1 MIDPDANL
9 VDYVDDYVHGLLD
22 TDDAARIANYCETS
36 AVGRAALVEANQ
48 RLAVLN
54 SLPPSIAT
62 SDLIDRVMAQ
72 VDQVER
78 RAEGRWRL
86 YARGVYALAA
96 AAALVLSCVSLYYL
110 NLQPSPLGLR
120 LLGQNQ
126 WMPDTQVTV
135 RVAAWDMQRGTPQTG
150 VQVSFNLIDRRR
162 SQRVSLAD
170 AVTDKHGNVAP
181 ELQVPS
187 WPDGEYEL
195 EIATDYRGQREVLA
209 RPIQLRRNWRV
220 MLTTDK
226 PVYQPGQT
234 IRLRCLGLQRPQ
246 GLPVAGQNTEFE
258 IYDPKGNLIFRRQD
272 VTSRYGIAATDCP
285 LAAEVIEGNYRI
297 VCRVADT
304 ASETTVSVQKYVL
317 PKFRI
322 NIQVDKSFYSPGD
335 TVNGQIH
342 AEYFF
347 GKPVGQ
353 AQVEIVA
360 KDAGFGQKP
369 IASLQLKTDPEG
381 RAAFSFRL
389 PERLAGTETEGG
401 MTKFQVAATVIDTAG
416 QSQSRALSRTVAAE
430 PIQVTIIPEGGQL
443 TKGLANRVFVVTQ
456 YADGQ
461 PAICRLAISGLDRE
475 VSTNDAGIAVIEVEN
490 STAAK
495 EFRIRAQD
503 AQGRSGRRA
512 TTLTAVDQAAD
523 FVLRTDQAVYN
534 GGQSIELEVL
544 AQGPEPVFVDLIKDG
559 QMVGSQTIDVIDG
572 FGQLTIDLPPEVA
585 GVVQIVAFRAGNS
598 SSPVR
603 RSRAI
608 VVQPARQLQIQAT
621 WDQAEY
627 RPGQRARLQF
637 QLRDEQG
644 QPSPGALSLHAVDEA
659 VYSVL
664 TQGATLEQAFYL
676 LEHEAL
682 QPLYQFQP
690 QWSPRALPQLSDEA
704 QASWHLALFSLTA
717 TFATDV
723 NALPPDYWQQSTDQ
737 TAAFDADSVAPAG
750 RPATTASQDSLPY
763 SLSGE
768 SYSDKA
774 RPVWR
779 VRHQML
785 AWLVI
790 AWCGLFA
797 VTALLL
803 WPRLLSMV
811 LYSVALTLL
820 TMMTMAILLLLVL
833 LIAGCGAPD
842 GPVPPPA
849 KDYQYGPPITQP
861 TQPSPPAAQ
870 PNATNTQAAVR
881 TREWFPET
889 LLWRPELITDDQGV
903 ATLEIDLADSI
914 TTWRVNAAAIN
925 SAGRM
930 GGAEFPLTVF
940 QPFFIDLNL
949 PVAVTRG
956 DKFAL
961 PVVLYNY
968 QDKVQMIKM
977 QLKAADW
984 YQVLDNWQD
993 SPPDIQRRELPD
1005 NQGWEWELELQPGEV
1020 RSWTIPLHMLQS
1032 GTHTWEILAQGDA
1045 ESDAIRRTITVLPE
1059 GEPREEVINGPLG
1072 SAPVERTWQVPTTAT
1087 SASGSVVLKLYP
1099 SSFSQCLEG
1108 LEGIFRLPSGC
1119 FEQTSST
1126 TYPNVL
1132 ALQFLRRVGKI
1143 EPAVELR
1150 ARHYIHLGYQR
1161 LLGFETP
1168 SGGFE
1173 WFGRGQGDLCLT
1185 AYGLLQFRD
1194 MAEVHD
1200 VDPKLLER
1208 TTRWLLARQ
1217 NSDGS
1222 WHPSSR
1228 AGRPTPTAILETTA
1242 YVGWAVANSPALD
1255 PNARQRLVDFLTDQ
1269 SPQRI
1274 NSPYTLALVLQALRS
1289 LDPQH
1294 SQLSA
1299 YRMRLASLQQRSQN
1313 GEVGWWSAPPTARTL
1328 FLGNGQVAVVETTA
1342 LAILALQDAPSQ
1354 QTTVSRALKWLID
1367 RRDGHGTWGSTQATV
1382 LALQALLATA
1392 DLKPTSNGQP
1402 SDLALQVH
1410 WNDQLIRDWTI
1421 PADQADVVQLLPLGQ
1436 GLEPGSS
1443 HRLKLSYRGDRPL
1456 QYQLVLRHSA
1466 MTATKHNDQD
1476 PDATPLSLRV
1486 NYDRQSLPV
1495 NATLQVNV
1503 QVTNHLTQTTPMV
1516 MVELPI
1522 PTGFTVER
1530 KAWDDYVSART
1541 IAKYELVG
1549 TRILVY
1555 LREISPQ
1562 ETMTLDY
1569 QLRAIQPVDVAVEGG
1584 AVYEYYQ
1591 PETLYRS
1598 HPLRL
1603 VVEPAGKVA
1612 FP

>member
-22 TDDAARIANYCETS
+22 AQDAALIARYCETS

-62 SDLIDRVMAQ
+62 SDLIDRVME
-72 VDQVER
+72 QVEHVER
-78 RAEGRWRL
+78 HADGRWRR
-86 YARGVYALAA
+86 YARGVYTLAA
-96 AAALVLSCVSLYYL
+96 AAALVLSCMSLYYL

-135 RVAAWDMQRGTPQTG
+135 RVAAWDMQHGTPQTG
-150 VQVSFNLIDRRR
+150 LQVSFNLLDRRKN
-162 SQRVSLAD
+162 QRVALAD
-170 AVTDKHGNVAP
+170 AVTDKYGNVAP
-181 ELQVPS
+181 ALQVPD

-195 EIATDYRGQREVLA
+195 EIAADYRGQREVMA
-209 RPIQLRRNWRV
+209 RAIQLRRNWRV

-272 VTSRYGIAATDCP
+272 VTSRYGIAAADCP
-285 LAAEVIEGNYRI
+285 LAEEVIEGNYRV

-304 ASETTVSVQKYVL
+304 TSETTVSVQQYVL

-322 NIQVDKSFYSPGD
+322 DIQVDKSFYAPGD
-335 TVNGQIH
+335 TVTGQIQ

-360 KDAGFGQKP
+360 KDTGFNQKP
-369 IASLQLKTDPEG
+369 FASLQLKTDTAG
-381 RAAFSFRL
+381 RTTFSFRL
-389 PERLAGTETEGG
+389 PERLVGIETEGG
-401 MTKFQVAATVIDTAG
+401 NARFHVAATVKDSAG
-416 QSQSRALSRTVAAE
+416 QTQSRALSRTVATE

-443 TKGLANRVFVVTQ
+443 TKGLTNRVFVVTQ

-490 STAAK
+490 SAAAK

-503 AQGRSGRRA
+503 TEGRSGRRV
-512 TTLTAVDQAAD
+512 TTLQAVDQATD
-523 FVLRTDQAVYN
+523 FVLRTDQAVYT
-534 GGQSIELEVL
+534 GGQSLELEVL

-559 QMVGSQTIDVIDG
+559 QMVSSQTIEIING
-572 FGQLTIDLPPEVA
+572 FGQQTIDLPPEVA
-585 GVVQIVAFRAGNS
+585 GVIQIVAFRAGKS
-598 SSPVR
+598 TSPVR

-627 RPGQRARLQF
+627 RPGQRARLKF

-644 QPSPGALSLHAVDEA
+644 HPSPGALSLHAVDEA

-664 TQGATLEQAFYL
+664 TQGSSLEQAFYL

-690 QWSPRALPQLSDEA
+690 QWSPRALPHLSDDA

-717 TFATDV
+717 TFASDV
-723 NALPPDYWQQSTDQ
+723 NALPPDFWQQPTDQ
-737 TAAFDADSVAPAG
+737 PAAFASDRTAP
-750 RPATTASQDSLPY
+750 PVPQATRGSQDSLSY

-774 RPVWR
+774 HPVGE

-785 AWLVI
+785 ARLFI
-790 AWCGLFA
+790 AWCGLLA
-797 VTALLL
+797 LTALLL

-811 LYSVALTLL
+811 LYSAALTLL
-820 TMMTMAILLLLVL
+820 TLITMAILMLLVL
-833 LIAGCGAPD
+833 LAAGCGAPNE
-842 GPVPPPA
+842 PVPPPSR
-849 KDYQYGPPITQP
+849 DYMYNRPEIAPAQAPTPGPQP
-861 TQPSPPAAQ
+861 A
-870 PNATNTQAAVR
+870 ATNTRPPVR

-925 SAGRM
+925 STGRM

-956 DKFAL
+956 DKFSL

-968 QDKVQMIKM
+968 QNKEQTIKL
-977 QLKAADW
+977 QLRAANW
-984 YQVLDNWQD
+984 YQVLDNWPD
-993 SPPDIQRRELPD
+993 SPPDSHRRDLPD

-1020 RSWTIPLHMLQS
+1020 RSWSIPLQMLQA
-1032 GTHTWEILAQGDA
+1032 GTHTWEILAQGEA

-1059 GEPREEVINGPLG
+1059 GELQEEVINGPLG
-1072 SAPVERTWQVPTTAT
+1072 SEPVERTWQVPTTAT
-1087 SASGSVVLKLYP
+1087 AASGSVVLKLYP

-1168 SGGFE
+1168 NGGFE

-1185 AYGLLQFRD
+1185 AYGLLQFKD
-1194 MAEVHD
+1194 MARVHD

-1222 WHPSSR
+1222 WHPTNHGGQASQ
-1228 AGRPTPTAILETTA
+1228 AVVLETTA
-1242 YVGWAVANSPALD
+1242 YIGWAVANSPALD
-1255 PNARQRLVDFLTDQ
+1255 PNARQRLIAFLTNQ
-1269 SPQRI
+1269 SPYQI
-1274 NSPYTLALVLQALRS
+1274 DSPYTLALVLQALRS

-1294 SQLSA
+1294 VQLSA
-1299 YRMRLASLQQRSQN
+1299 LRARLVSLQQQAN
-1313 GEVGWWSAPPTARTL
+1313 DGAAGWWNRSSAGRTL
-1328 FLGNGQVAVVETTA
+1328 FLGHGPVAVVETTA
-1342 LAILALQDAPSQ
+1342 LAVLALHDDPSQ
-1354 QTTVSRALKWLID
+1354 QQAVSRALKWLVN

-1392 DLKPTSNGQP
+1392 DLKPRGNGQP
-1402 SDLALQVH
+1402 FDLPLQVY
-1410 WNDQLIRDWTI
+1410 WNDQLVRDWTI
-1421 PADQADVVQLLPLGQ
+1421 PGDQADVVQLLPLGQ
-1436 GLEPGSS
+1436 GLEPGSA
-1443 HRLKLSYRGDRPL
+1443 HRLKLIYRGERPL
-1456 QYQLVLRHSA
+1456 QYQLLLRHSA
-1466 MTATKHNDQD
+1466 MPATRPNDH
-1476 PDATPLSLRV
+1476 DADAKPLSLNV
-1486 NYDRQSLPV
+1486 HYDRQSLPV
-1495 NATLQVNV
+1495 NATVQVQT
-1503 QVTNHLTQTTPMV
+1503 QVTNHLTQAIPMV

-1522 PTGFTVER
+1522 PTGFTVDR
-1530 KAWDDYVSART
+1530 QAWDDYLSVRT
-1541 IAKYELVG
+1541 IAKYEVVG
-1549 TRILVY
+1549 TRVLVY
-1555 LREISPQ
+1555 LREIGPQ
-1562 ETMTLDY
+1562 DTVTLDY
-1569 QLRAIQPVDVAVEGG
+1569 QLRALQPVDVAVEGG

-1598 HPLRL
+1598 QPVRL
-1603 VVEPAGKVA
+1603 IVEPAQQAVI
-1612 FP
+1612 P